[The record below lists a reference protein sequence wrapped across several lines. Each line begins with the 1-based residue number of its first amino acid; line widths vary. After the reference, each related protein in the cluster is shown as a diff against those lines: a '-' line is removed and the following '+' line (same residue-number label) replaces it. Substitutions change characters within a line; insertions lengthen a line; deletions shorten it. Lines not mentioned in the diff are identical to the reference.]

1 MLKAA
6 AAEVAKR
13 QSTSR
18 LSNAAKSLNG
28 IFAVN
33 KPPGISCTGLLDY
46 FKRNIGRNSSGIPFA
61 AHYERENE
69 LRKTGKKVFR
79 RKYQLDLRV
88 GHGGTLDVE
97 AAGVLLVGIDK
108 GCKLLNQYLTGG
120 KTYMATGRMG
130 VVTDTRD
137 AEGKILE
144 IHDTK
149 YASCDAVQQALPQF
163 IGDINQV
170 PPVYSAL
177 KVDGKRLYEYA
188 RKGEPILDSI
198 RSRKVHVED
207 IRLLYFNNSLNQHWG
222 QKVALPDDI
231 ADYFVS
237 GRYQWDSRNGSKMQ
251 VGDMMAPY
259 CNSPDLPVFQL
270 LIKSGGGVYVR
281 SLIHDLGVQLG
292 CGAFMA
298 SLVRIAQGPL
308 RLDRDTINPEDLPY
322 IDRVMNAIRHTENVI
337 AKNRAI

>member
-222 QKVALPDDI
+222 QK
-231 ADYFVS
+231 
-237 GRYQWDSRNGSKMQ
+237 
-251 VGDMMAPY
+251 
-259 CNSPDLPVFQL
+259 L